1 MELSLHSLSLMMKPR
16 TFLLHHF
23 GRIAYSRVLAYLG
36 IYSDTVLIIS
46 VHVISHKAAASHSTE
61 DE

>member
-1 MELSLHSLSLMMKPR
+1 MRPR

-23 GRIAYSRVLAYLG
+23 GRIAYSHILAYLG
-36 IYSDTVLIIS
+36 TYSDIVLIIS
-46 VHVISHKAAASHSTE
+46 VHVISRKAAASRSTE